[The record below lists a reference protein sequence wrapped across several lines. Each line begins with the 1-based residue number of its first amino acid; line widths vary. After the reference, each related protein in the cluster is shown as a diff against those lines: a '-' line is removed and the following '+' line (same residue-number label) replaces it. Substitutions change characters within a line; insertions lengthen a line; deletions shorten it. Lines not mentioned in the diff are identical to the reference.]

1 MASPYLLF
9 LAAGLGV
16 FTAPQHDKMPIVL
29 AAGGGCGA
37 AADAAIAQTGGE
49 LLSAE
54 PSADGTSCI
63 VTVLVQE
70 KNNARPRK
78 ITLRIPM

>member
-1 MASPYLLF
+1 MASPFLIF
-9 LAAGLGV
+9 LAAGFGAFASPQYENLPGV
-16 FTAPQHDKMPIVL
+16 LYAS
-29 AAGGGCGA
+29 GGCGA
-37 AADAAIAQTGGE
+37 AANAAVEQTGGE

-54 PSADGTSCI
+54 PSDDGTSCI

-70 KNNARPRK
+70 KNNGRPRK

>member
-1 MASPYLLF
+1 MASPYLIF
-9 LAAGLGV
+9 LAAGFGA
-16 FTAPQHDKMPIVL
+16 FASPQYDKMPNVL
-29 AAGGGCGA
+29 YAAGGCGA
-37 AADAAIAQTGGE
+37 AANAAVEQTGGE

-54 PSADGTSCI
+54 PSDDGTSCV

-70 KNNARPRK
+70 KNNGRPRK